1 MNGIAEI
8 GVYVPNNYE
17 RISDKKLQF
26 NLEDD
31 FLINKIGINKLSRK
45 NITEDTSDMCIK
57 AFSDLITKIKVD
69 KLKVDCLILVTQNPD
84 NDGLPHTSSVIHNKL
99 GLSDSCACF
108 DISLGCSGYV
118 YGLGIIESFMHLNKL
133 ECGLLFTCDPY
144 SKIVDKNDRNTSFLF
159 GDAASVTLI
168 NNFPKLIR
176 QDSLFATRGSEG
188 NALFSNN
195 KILFMDGRSV
205 FNFSATEVPKQIN
218 QILDKNNLKTTD
230 VDLFFLHQG
239 SKYIVDTITKRL
251 SLKKT
256 SVPLSIA
263 ETGNTISSTIPLML
277 TNYINNNKINTILM
291 SGFGVGLSWA
301 TSIYKRKI

>member
-17 RISDKKLQF
+17 SISDKKLQF
-26 NLEDD
+26 NLDDD

-45 NITEDTSDMCIK
+45 NTSEDTSDMCIK
-57 AFSDLITKIKVD
+57 AFSDLTTKIKID

-118 YGLGIIESFMHLNKL
+118 YGLGIIESFMNLNKL

-144 SKIVDKNDRNTSFLF
+144 SKIVDKEDKNTSFLF

-168 NNFPKLIR
+168 NNYPKLIR
-176 QDSLFATRGSEG
+176 QDSLFSTRGSEG
-188 NALFSNN
+188 DALFSSN

-218 QILDKNNLKTTD
+218 KILDTNNLKTSD
-230 VDLFFLHQG
+230 IDLFLLHQG
-239 SKYIVDTITKRL
+239 SKYIVDTISKRL
-251 SLKKT
+251 SLNKSK
-256 SVPLSIA
+256 VPLSIS

-277 TNYINNNKINTILM
+277 TNYINNIKINTILM